1 MSDTITRE
9 KGRFVRDDTAL
20 RDGLIKALGII
31 KHVAVAWELFPDL
44 TPEARSNFMDA
55 VYRDISL
62 LIEDLEDVDEKKGA
76 KDEPATVGD

>member
-20 RDGLIKALGII
+20 REGII
-31 KHVAVAWELFPDL
+31 KTLTIVKHVAVAWELFPDL
-44 TPEARSNFMDA
+44 SPEARQNFMDA
-55 VYRDISL
+55 VYKDISL
-62 LIEDLEDVDEKKGA
+62 LIEDLEDIDEKKGA